1 MEAVGLRLLDSEA
14 VAAAFKGSGVSP
26 QLGWARINADRF
38 TKVNTS
44 KGPWKFLDELS
55 MTPIEVETPTIEE
68 ALLPAAP
75 TAAADVLLQTAES
88 QGTQLSLAAV
98 EDSVRSIA
106 EEILGEGV
114 MDSTG
119 QFPAG
124 AFDSLSAVELSNK
137 ISEMLE
143 ITLPGTLVFDYPSV
157 PSISAYV
164 HSKMKPATSET
175 AQTAVVASTPALA
188 ASTRHRA
195 DSGALPLRV
204 TIASKTPQPLDSS
217 ITSTISAGYDSVSI
231 VPFGRWDLEAGS
243 GGSGKSGRVR
253 FASWLPDVA
262 SFDPV
267 PFQLTGNEA
276 EVMDPQQR
284 LLLETSWEALQAV
297 STVATT
303 VARTSAS
310 GLGIDTGVY
319 VGIQQM
325 EYGGLAAQHLP
336 AMGAYSATSTPFS
349 VAAGRLSFTYGFI
362 GPAVSIDTA
371 CSSALVAAHSATQH
385 LERKGGAA
393 FSAGINLMMAERTTA
408 AAQIA
413 GMLTVNGRC
422 KTLDA
427 AADGYVRAEACI
439 VMVLQS
445 PDFERE
451 SHISTPVMVL
461 RSTFVNQD
469 GRSSSLTAP
478 NGPAQQRV
486 LRGALDAAHALPT
499 DILGLEMH
507 GTGTALGDPIEVG
520 AATAVLPGKDGLLP
534 LRFTAAK
541 SRVGHAEPAAGSIG
555 ILQAV
560 SQLMNHKAHA
570 IMHLSRVNAYI
581 SSIYGELASQR
592 QATPF
597 APRQD
602 GPGINTSAA
611 SATETSWL
619 STLGVSSFA
628 FQGTN
633 AHIIISSVAVSS
645 LSQVEEAQQ
654 GAMTPWQHK
663 RYWYAVTPNSL
674 LGTAK
679 TLEKNKTPSIITFQ
693 TNLRKSAL
701 SFLHDHRVRGRA
713 VFPAAAMLETTSA
726 AVQAAVETHESELTT
741 MKGISISSPLLM
753 QSITALELVCKVNV
767 DNGAVVL
774 ETGTVQH
781 LAAAGALARKQTGR
795 DKPSLTLMQR
805 MYAQFM
811 KKANKVIIS
820 AIPEVGQAAGTSAQP
835 AINATGQLSTNGLL
849 PYGQQPDSFTTHPAM
864 LDAMTHVVSALQSQG
879 GSKDTAVTRVP
890 AVIDA
895 YSAAAAEEAS
905 SDQKCFG
912 MLKGLLPDGTA
923 VSSFRGFREKAEIT
937 STAIDGFH
945 AKPVRALA
953 GGTAIT
959 AVSAATPMLV
969 SSRNADIIKKSKK
982 VDPKSTIVTVQKLV
996 DTMLNVEVAPNQPLM
1011 EAGMDSLGAVELRT
1025 ALNKAFSVDLPA
1037 TVTFDFPSVSALAG
1051 CIQTELE
1058 AVAKEEEEEDWAHH
1072 LLQEG
1077 PTEVPQQ
1084 SNAVRSITV
1093 DAPAI
1098 QRQQQEGL
1106 SAAQVGQK
1114 VSAAVNRL
1122 LGSQVA
1128 SDQPLME
1135 AGMDSLGAVEL
1146 RTALN
1151 LVFNAEFP
1159 ATTIFDYPTIAALTT
1174 FIVANIEEFQL
1185 ETPIVAVAAPAS
1197 AAHPAVAVSNAS
1209 TGSVPASLPLVVSE
1223 PQSMSTAVVGIGA
1236 LYPSGQPYA
1245 TSVSGLSAFEHEIK
1259 TSKDLPRPIPLE
1271 VRFHYIIARSSPPP
1285 TPTKLI
1291 N

>member
-1 MEAVGLRLLDSEA
+1 MRLLDSEA
-14 VAAAFKGSGVSP
+14 VSAAFKGSGVSP

-38 TKVNTS
+38 TRVNTV
-44 KGPWKFLDELS
+44 KGPWKFLDELF
-55 MTPIEVETPTIEE
+55 MTPVEIETPIIKE
-68 ALLPAAP
+68 ALLLAASP
-75 TAAADVLLQTAES
+75 SAADVLLQTTES

-98 EDSVRSIA
+98 EDSVRFVA
-106 EEILGEGV
+106 NEILGEGV

-124 AFDSLSAVELSNK
+124 AFDSISAVELSNK

-157 PSISAYV
+157 PSIAAYI
-164 HSKMKPATSET
+164 HSKMKPATAKT
-175 AQTAVVASTPALA
+175 ASVAALDSPQLMLASTTALA
-188 ASTRHRA
+188 ASTPHRA

-204 TIASKTPQPLDSS
+204 TIASKTPQSVYSNIASS
-217 ITSTISAGYDSVSI
+217 ISAGFDSTSI
-231 VPFGRWDLEAGS
+231 APFRRWDLEAGI

-267 PFQLTGNEA
+267 AFQLTGNEA

-297 STVATT
+297 ATVATT
-303 VARTSAS
+303 TASTSAS
-310 GLGIDTGVY
+310 VLGVDTGVY

-336 AMGAYSATSTPFS
+336 AMSAYSATSTPFS

-371 CSSALVAAHSATQH
+371 CSSAMVAAHSAAQH
-385 LERKGGAA
+385 LERRGGAA
-393 FSAGINLMMAERTTA
+393 LSAGINLMLAERTTA

-413 GMLTVNGRC
+413 GMLTANGRC

-445 PDFERE
+445 PHSELN
-451 SHISTPVMVL
+451 SHSSTPVLML

-499 DILGLEMH
+499 NILGLEMH

-555 ILQAV
+555 ILQAA
-560 SQLMNHKAHA
+560 SQLMNHQVRA
-570 IMHLSRVNAYI
+570 IMHLSRVNPYI
-581 SSIYGELASQR
+581 SSIFGELASQG
-592 QATPF
+592 QGTPF
-597 APRQD
+597 APKQD
-602 GPGINTSAA
+602 GPGINTSAV
-611 SATETSWL
+611 SATETSGL
-619 STLGVSSFA
+619 STMGVSSFA

-633 AHIIISSVAVSS
+633 AHVVLSSVAGPS

-654 GAMTPWQHK
+654 WAVTPWQHK
-663 RYWYAVTPNSL
+663 RYWYAAPPSSL
-674 LGTAK
+674 LGTVK
-679 TLEKNKTPSIITFQ
+679 TLNSKKTPLIITFQ
-693 TNLRKSAL
+693 TNLKKSAL

-713 VFPAAAMLETTSA
+713 VFPAAAMLKTTSA
-726 AVQAAVETHESELTT
+726 AVQAALQTHTSELIT
-741 MKGISISSPLLM
+741 MKGISISFPLLM
-753 QSITALELVCKVNV
+753 QPTTAVELVCKVNV
-767 DNGAVVL
+767 DNGEVVL

-781 LAAAGALARKQTGR
+781 LAAIGALARKQTGCT
-795 DKPSLTLMQR
+795 KSPMTLMQR

-811 KKANKVIIS
+811 EEANKIINS
-820 AIPEVGQAAGTSAQP
+820 AIPEVGQAARASAQP
-835 AINATGQLSTNGLL
+835 AVNAIGQLSTSALL
-849 PYGQQPDSFTTHPAM
+849 TQGQQPDSFATHPAM
-864 LDAMTHVVSALQSQG
+864 LDTMTHVVSALQGQG
-879 GSKDTAVTRVP
+879 ESKEAAVTRVP
-890 AVIDA
+890 AAIDA
-895 YSAAAAEEAS
+895 FFSAAAGEKAAA
-905 SDQKCFG
+905 DQCCSGAFE
-912 MLKGLLPDGTA
+912 GLLSDGTA
-923 VSSFRGFREKAEIT
+923 VSSFRSVTEKAEAT
-937 STAIDGFH
+937 SAAIGGFY
-945 AKPVRALA
+945 AKPVRASA
-953 GGTAIT
+953 GAGAIT
-959 AVSAATPMLV
+959 AVSAAARILV
-969 SSRNADIIKKSKK
+969 SSRKLDVIKKSKK
-982 VDPKSTIVTVQKLV
+982 VDLKATVQKLV
-996 DTMLNVEVAPNQPLM
+996 NNMLNAEVAPNQPLM
-1011 EAGMDSLGAVELRT
+1011 EAGVDSLGAVELRT
-1025 ALNKAFSVDLPA
+1025 ALNKAFSVELPA
-1037 TVTFDFPSVSALAG
+1037 TVTFDFPTVSALSG
-1051 CIQTELE
+1051 CIHTELE
-1058 AVAKEEEEEDWAHH
+1058 AVAKEKEEEEWAHH

-1084 SNAVRSITV
+1084 SSAERSLTFA
-1093 DAPAI
+1093 APVS
-1098 QRQQQEGL
+1098 QSQQQGL
-1106 SAAQVGQK
+1106 RAAQVGQK

-1151 LVFNAEFP
+1151 IAFDADFP
-1159 ATTIFDYPTIAALTT
+1159 ATIIFDYPTIAALTT
-1174 FIVANIEEFQL
+1174 FIVAYLEEFQL
-1185 ETPIVAVAAPAS
+1185 ETPVAVAAPA
-1197 AAHPAVAVSNAS
+1197 AAAAPVVANSNIAIQGQHAAM
-1209 TGSVPASLPLVVSE
+1209 GSVPTSLPLVISE
-1223 PQSMSTAVVGIGA
+1223 PQSTSTAVVGIGA
-1236 LYPSGQPYA
+1236 LYPSSQPFA
-1245 TSVSGLSAFEHEIK
+1245 ASISGLSAFKHGLK
-1259 TSKDLPRPIPLE
+1259 SSTDLPRPIPLE
-1271 VRFHYIIARSSPPP
+1271 VRFHF
-1285 TPTKLI
+1285 
-1291 N
+1291 